1 MRWRKKD
8 AGYFPST
15 YRVVRWIGLKREQDS
30 LRSGDSWTAHVGG
43 RRIRFPSPPSQ
54 AAGAGPQRSRRVCMR
69 SIRDDGCSDLV
80 FEGAWRGRGTDQDGG
95 VSPAMKRAVFVT
107 GATAVGVAWLLTY
120 KVTPHSLGVAGA
132 LPPSPSSSDNPSA
145 SPSPSPTPAGVS
157 GTFTG
162 SDFPNRFG
170 DVVVRLVISDG
181 RITDVQ
187 AVQLP
192 NDRQR
197 SAYI

>member
-1 MRWRKKD
+1 
-8 AGYFPST
+8 
-15 YRVVRWIGLKREQDS
+15 
-30 LRSGDSWTAHVGG
+30 
-43 RRIRFPSPPSQ
+43 
-54 AAGAGPQRSRRVCMR
+54 
-69 SIRDDGCSDLV
+69 
-80 FEGAWRGRGTDQDGG
+80 
-95 VSPAMKRAVFVT
+95 MKRAVFVT

-120 KVTPHSLGVAGA
+120 KITPHSLGVAGA

-197 SAYI
+197 SAYISEVAGPMLRSEVLQAQSAHIDVVTGATYTSQSYAQSVESALQQAHMG